1 MTDYELEKIN
11 EERMRKGLPP
21 LTRTQAATAVVSAP
35 DRTSPGFNSFDFL
48 IGYET
53 GIGFTSEGMLGA
65 MFHHSFD
72 PHPTGDPTPSYTP
85 PDTSSS
91 SSSDSSSSYD
101 SGSSSSD
108 SGISSSSSDG
118 G

>member
-1 MTDYELEKIN
+1 MTDYELAKIN

-21 LTRTQAATAVVSAP
+21 LTRTQAATLVVSAP

-48 IGYET
+48 IGYGT
-53 GIGFTSEGMLGA
+53 GFGFTPEGMLGA
-65 MFHHSFD
+65 MFHHNSD
-72 PHPTGDPTPSYTP
+72 SLHASDPTPSYTT
-85 PDTSSS
+85 PDTISS
-91 SSSDSSSSYD
+91 SSSDNSSSYD

-108 SGISSSSSDG
+108 SGSSSSSSDG